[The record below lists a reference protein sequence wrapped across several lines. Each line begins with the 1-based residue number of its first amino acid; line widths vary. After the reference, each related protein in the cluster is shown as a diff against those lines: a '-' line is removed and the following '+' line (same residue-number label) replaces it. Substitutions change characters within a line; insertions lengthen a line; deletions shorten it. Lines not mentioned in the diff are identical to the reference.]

1 MVDGVSGS
9 SSQFAAYAAPTASAS
24 APPPPAS
31 ASAPPPVPT
40 GVPTGATVPGQTGGG
55 IGDLQSVAPSS
66 VARGQIVDI
75 AA

>member
-1 MVDGVSGS
+1 MIDGVSGS

-24 APPPPAS
+24 APPPPAP
-31 ASAPPPVPT
+31 APKS
-40 GVPTGATVPGQTGGG
+40 VPTGATMPGQTGGG

-66 VARGQIVDI
+66 IARGQIVDI

>member
-1 MVDGVSGS
+1 MIDGVAS
-9 SSQFAAYAAPTASAS
+9 SASQYSAPVASAAAPTPSKR
-24 APPPPAS
+24 
-31 ASAPPPVPT
+31 
-40 GVPTGATVPGQTGGG
+40 VPTGATMPGQVGGG

>member
-1 MVDGVSGS
+1 MIGGVSGS
-9 SSQFAAYAAPTASAS
+9 SIQSAASYAAPTASAS
-24 APPPPAS
+24 APPPPAPS
-31 ASAPPPVPT
+31 SKS
-40 GVPTGATVPGQTGGG
+40 VPTGATMPGEVGAG

>member
-9 SSQFAAYAAPTASAS
+9 SSQYAASYAAPTASAS
-24 APPPPAS
+24 APPPPA
-31 ASAPPPVPT
+31 PT
-40 GVPTGATVPGQTGGG
+40 SKGVPTGATLPGQTGGG

-66 VARGQIVDI
+66 IARGQIVDI

>member
-1 MVDGVSGS
+1 MIDGVSGS

-24 APPPPAS
+24 APPPPAPVS
-31 ASAPPPVPT
+31 SAPAPKS
-40 GVPTGATVPGQTGGG
+40 VPTGATMPGQTGGG

-66 VARGQIVDI
+66 IARGQIVDI

>member
-1 MVDGVSGS
+1 MIDSVGS
-9 SSQFAAYAAPTASAS
+9 SASQYSAPAASAAAPQ
-24 APPPPAS
+24 PPS
-31 ASAPPPVPT
+31 K
-40 GVPTGATVPGQTGGG
+40 GVPTGATMPGQVGGG